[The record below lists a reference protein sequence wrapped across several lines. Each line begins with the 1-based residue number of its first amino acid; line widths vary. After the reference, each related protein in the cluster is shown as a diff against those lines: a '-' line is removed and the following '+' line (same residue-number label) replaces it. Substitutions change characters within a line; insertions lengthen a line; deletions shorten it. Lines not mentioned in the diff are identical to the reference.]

1 MSLVNLRFKDDT
13 TEFMF
18 ICSNVCLLY
27 TSKSSFNTTNRRP
40 NAIIVDKR
48 TNYLHS
54 ANGNA
59 EFSNSIT
66 ANRNKITTPLRR
78 SITAQYLL
86 TYTFK
91 CY

>member
-48 TNYLHS
+48 LIIYILQM
-54 ANGNA
+54 AMQ
-59 EFSNSIT
+59 NSLT
-66 ANRNKITTPLRR
+66 LK
-78 SITAQYLL
+78 LL
-86 TYTFK
+86 IETK
-91 CY
+91 SQHH